1 MKKHNDKKV
10 ILLGILGFLLII
22 GIVIGYSSAYF
33 VASIVNKTPSQDA
46 LITTGSMELEFTDGS
61 QVSLENTIPGSYVIK
76 TFSVKNVGS
85 VSTYYDIYLSDLINT
100 FVDKSDLVFSL
111 TSNAGGASVSETVVP
126 SESSKIVSNQLINV
140 NKTHYYTLRIDFK
153 ETDENQDDN
162 TGKLFSSVIRIN
174 EVQDAPKAY
183 EVLSG
188 DLDTIGS
195 LVKIANE
202 EFYVIGQQDSTHVKL
217 LSKWNLNVGP
227 HAKGTATGLQDS
239 DVRGDRDD
247 GGTQYGN
254 VVFSTTSYWKDGNKL
269 KEEYGTSYPV
279 YAFDDNSNVKQ
290 YVDNYVTYLNNQRA
304 KVTGRLISKEEL
316 ETLGC
321 DESNVTCSSA
331 PEWVYQTSYWSGS
344 VTSNTVYSVFSFSD
358 FVYGTYSNDGFGVRP
373 VIILEK

>member
-331 PEWVYQTSYWSGS
+331 PEWVYQASYWSGS
-344 VTSNTVYSVFSFSD
+344 VTSNSVYSVFSFSD

>member
-46 LITTGSMELEFTDGS
+46 LVTTGSMELEFTDGS

-239 DVRGDRDD
+239 DVRGYRDD

-254 VVFSTTSYWKDGNKL
+254 VIYSATTYWKDGNKL
-269 KEEYGTSYPV
+269 KEEYGTTYPV

-358 FVYGTYSNDGFGVRP
+358 FIYGTYNNDGFGVRP